1 MQDYLEDYLE
11 ELYENREIDEL
22 EETEDAFEMKLI
34 RGFCTVQ
41 KVEMQQR

>member
-22 EETEDAFEMKLI
+22 EETEDAFEM
-34 RGFCTVQ
+34 
-41 KVEMQQR
+41 